1 MVTPH
6 HHIGLY
12 ALVEGKKKYNHEEV
26 RQYEENAQ
34 GATGVKLTN

>member
-1 MVTPH
+1 MVMWH

-34 GATGVKLTN
+34 DATWVNLTN